1 MIVKRMNKNHKEI
14 WQNCLN
20 VIKDNLPEV
29 TYNTWFKPIKP
40 EKLEDNVL
48 TINVPS
54 QFFYEFIEE
63 HFVDLLKKVLKKE
76 LGSNAKLKYTIVID
90 NSNLTNSKI
99 SYPGN
104 NGTNLSNPSVN
115 IPLKEKKNIHP
126 DLLPGLKKIH
136 VDSNLNNNYSFD
148 NLVVGKCNNIAVA
161 AGKMIG
167 SQPGNNPYNPIF
179 IWGKS
184 GMGKT
189 HLAQAIGIEV
199 KENFG
204 DKKIVLY
211 VSARRFEMQFTNS
224 ARKNT
229 RNDFLHFYQM
239 IDVLIIDDVHE
250 FAGKVGTQ
258 DIFFHIFNHLHQS
271 GKQLILTSDRS
282 PSEMVGLDDRLI
294 SRFKWALTTE
304 LQAPEFETRVAILNK
319 KAEKEGIEISSEIIN
334 YIAENITGNIRELE
348 GVLISLL
355 AHATLMKEELTFEFA
370 KSKID
375 RIAKKP
381 KKEITIKH
389 IQKVVCD
396 YFNISLEALQSRNR
410 KREIV
415 QTRQIAMY
423 FAKKFTKYSLATI
436 GAEIGGKNHAT
447 VLYADKVIRDQL
459 TYDKT
464 LRSQLEDIEKRI
476 ETYK

>member
-1 MIVKRMNKNHKEI
+1 MSKNHTEI

-20 VIKDNLPEV
+20 VIKDNLPDV
-29 TYNTWFKPIKP
+29 TFNTWFKPITA
-40 EKLEDNVL
+40 EKIEGNVL

-54 QFFYEFIEE
+54 QFFYEFLEE
-63 HFVDLLKKVLKKE
+63 HYIDILKKVLKKE
-76 LGSNAKLKYTIVID
+76 LGVNAKLKYSIVID
-90 NSNLTNSKI
+90 NSNYINSKI
-99 SYPGN
+99 QIPGN
-104 NGTNLSNPSVN
+104 SGVNLNNPAIKV
-115 IPLKEKKNIHP
+115 PLKSGAINP
-126 DLLPGLKKIH
+126 DILPGIKK
-136 VDSNLNNNYSFD
+136 VQVNSNLNDNYSFE
-148 NLVVGKCNNIAVA
+148 NFIVGKCNNIAVA

-167 SQPGNNPYNPIF
+167 TKPGNNPYNPMF

-199 KENFG
+199 KENFE

-211 VSARRFEMQFTNS
+211 IPARIFEMQFTNA

-250 FAGKVGTQ
+250 FANKPGTQ
-258 DIFFHIFNHLHQS
+258 DTFFHIFNHLHQT

-282 PSEMVGLDDRLI
+282 PVEIKGMENRLI

-304 LQAPEFETRVAILNK
+304 LQAPDFETKVAILNK
-319 KAEKEGIEISSEIIN
+319 KAEKEGIVITAEIIN
-334 YIAENITGNIRELE
+334 YIAENLTGSIRELE
-348 GVLISLL
+348 GALISLL
-355 AHATLMKEELTFEFA
+355 AHATLAKENITFDFA

-375 RIAKKP
+375 HLAKKP

-396 YFNISLEALQSRNR
+396 YYNINIEALQSKNR

-415 QTRQIAMY
+415 QTRQIAMF
-423 FAKKFTKYSLATI
+423 FAKKFTKYSLSTI
-436 GAEIGGKNHAT
+436 GSEIGGKNHAT
-447 VLYADKVIRDQL
+447 VLYADKVIKDQL

-464 LRSQLEDIEKRI
+464 LKSQLDDIEKRI

>member
-1 MIVKRMNKNHKEI
+1 MTKNHKEI

-20 VIKDNLPEV
+20 VIKDNLPDV
-29 TYNTWFKPIKP
+29 TFNTWFKPIIP
-40 EKLEDNVL
+40 EKIEDNVL

-54 QFFYEFIEE
+54 QFFYEFLEE
-63 HFVDLLKKVLKKE
+63 HYIDLLKKVLKKE
-76 LGSNAKLKYTIVID
+76 LGSNAKLKYSIVID
-90 NSNLTNSKI
+90 NSNFTNSKVL
-99 SYPGN
+99 YPGN
-104 NGTNLSNPSVN
+104 NGANLTNPSFKV
-115 IPLKEKKNIHP
+115 PLKTNSPIHP
-126 DLLPGLKKIH
+126 DLLPGIKKVH
-136 VDSNLNNNYSFD
+136 VDSHLNNNYCFD

-167 SQPGNNPYNPIF
+167 SQPGNNPYNPMF

-189 HLAQAIGIEV
+189 HLAQAVGIEV

-204 DKKIVLY
+204 EKKIVLY
-211 VSARRFEMQFTNS
+211 VSARRFEMQFTNA

-250 FAGKVGTQ
+250 FAGKPGTQ
-258 DIFFHIFNHLHQS
+258 DTFFHIFNHLHQS
-271 GKQLILTSDRS
+271 GKQLILTSDRA
-282 PSEMVGLDDRLI
+282 PSELKGLDDRLI

-334 YIAENITGNIRELE
+334 YTAENITGSIRELE
-348 GVLISLL
+348 GALISLL
-355 AHATLMKEELTFEFA
+355 AYATLMKEEITFEFA

-375 RIAKKP
+375 RLAQKP

-389 IQKVVCD
+389 IEKVVCD
-396 YFNISLEALQSRNR
+396 FYNISQEALQSRNR

-423 FAKKFTKYSLATI
+423 FAKKFTKYSLSTI

-447 VLYADKVIRDQL
+447 VLYADKVIKDQL
-459 TYDKT
+459 TYDKN
-464 LRSQLEDIEKRI
+464 LQSQIEDIEKRI

>member
-1 MIVKRMNKNHKEI
+1 MDKNFQEI
-14 WQNCLN
+14 WQNCLGI
-20 VIKDNLPEV
+20 IKDNLPEI

-40 EKLEDNVL
+40 EKLEGNVL

-54 QFFYEFIEE
+54 QFFYEYLEE
-63 HFVDLLKKVLKKE
+63 HYVDLLKKVLKKE
-76 LGSNAKLKYTIVID
+76 LGVNAKLKYSIIID
-90 NSNLTNSKI
+90 NSNYTNSKI
-99 SYPGN
+99 LYTGN
-104 NGTNLSNPSVN
+104 NGAKLSNPQVSV
-115 IPLKEKKNIHP
+115 PLKGEASINP
-126 DLLPGLKKIH
+126 NVLPGIKKVH
-136 VDSNLNNNYSFD
+136 VKSNLNNNYSFE
-148 NLVVGKCNNIAVA
+148 NFILGKCNNIAVA

-167 SQPGNNPYNPIF
+167 SSPGNNPYNPIY
-179 IWGKS
+179 IWGKP

-204 DKKIVLY
+204 EKKIVLY
-211 VSARRFEMQFTNS
+211 VPARIFEMQFTNA

-250 FAGKVGTQ
+250 FAGKPGTQ
-258 DIFFHIFNHLHQS
+258 DTFFHIFNHLHQA
-271 GKQLILTSDRS
+271 GKQLILTSDRA
-282 PSEMVGLDDRLI
+282 PADLKGLEDRLI

-304 LQAPEFETRVAILNK
+304 LQVPDFETRVAILQK
-319 KAEKEGIEISSEIIN
+319 KSEKEGIEMSAQIIN
-334 YIAENITGNIRELE
+334 YIAENITDSIRELE
-348 GVLISLL
+348 GALISLL
-355 AHATLMKEELTFEFA
+355 AHATLVKEEITFEFA
-370 KSKID
+370 QSKID
-375 RIAKKP
+375 NLAKKP

-396 YFNISLEALQSRNR
+396 YYNISLEAIQSKNR

-423 FAKKFTKYSLATI
+423 FAKKFTKYSLSTI

-447 VLYADKVIRDQL
+447 VLYADKVIKDQMS
-459 TYDKT
+459 YDKN
-464 LRSQLEDIEKRI
+464 LKSQVDDIEKRI

>member
-1 MIVKRMNKNHKEI
+1 MTKNYQEI
-14 WQNCLN
+14 WLNCLT

-29 TYNTWFKPIKP
+29 TFNTWFKPIKP
-40 EKLEDNVL
+40 EKLEGNVL

-54 QFFYEFIEE
+54 QFFYEFLEE
-63 HFVDLLKKVLKKE
+63 HYIDLLKKVLKKE
-76 LGSNAKLKYTIVID
+76 LGANAKLKYSIIID
-90 NSNLTNSKI
+90 NSNFTNSRI
-99 SYPGN
+99 LYTGN
-104 NGTNLSNPSVN
+104 NGAKLSNPQVSM
-115 IPLKEKKNIHP
+115 PLNNKGIINP
-126 DLLPGLKKIH
+126 DILPGIKK
-136 VDSNLNNNYSFD
+136 VQVKSNLNNNYSFE
-148 NLVVGKCNNIAVA
+148 NFILGKCNNIAVA

-167 SQPGNNPYNPIF
+167 SSPGDNPYNPIY
-179 IWGKS
+179 IWGKP

-204 DKKIVLY
+204 EKKIVLY
-211 VSARRFEMQFTNS
+211 VPARIFEMQFTNA

-250 FAGKVGTQ
+250 FAGKPGTQ
-258 DIFFHIFNHLHQS
+258 DTFFHIFNHLHQA
-271 GKQLILTSDRS
+271 GKQLILTSDRA
-282 PSEMVGLDDRLI
+282 PADLKGLENRLI

-304 LQAPEFETRVAILNK
+304 LQVPDFETRVAILQK
-319 KAEKEGIEISSEIIN
+319 KAEKEGIEMSSSIIN
-334 YIAENITGNIRELE
+334 YIAENITDSIRELE
-348 GVLISLL
+348 GALISLL
-355 AHATLMKEELTFEFA
+355 AHATLVKEEITFEFA

-375 RIAKKP
+375 NLAKKP

-396 YFNISLEALQSRNR
+396 YYNISIDAIQSKNR

-415 QTRQIAMY
+415 QTRQIAMF
-423 FAKKFTKYSLATI
+423 FAKKFTKYSLSTI

-447 VLYADKVIRDQL
+447 VLYADKVIKDQMS
-459 TYDKT
+459 YDKT
-464 LRSQLEDIEKRI
+464 LKSQVDDIEKRI

>member
-1 MIVKRMNKNHKEI
+1 MTKNHQEI
-14 WQNCLN
+14 WQNCVT

-29 TYNTWFKPIKP
+29 TFNTWFKPIIP
-40 EKLEDNVL
+40 EKLEGNVL

-54 QFFYEFIEE
+54 QFFYEFLEE
-63 HFVDLLKKVLKKE
+63 HYIDLLKKVLKKE
-76 LGSNAKLKYTIVID
+76 LGSNAKLKYSIILD
-90 NSNLTNSKI
+90 NSNFTNSKVL
-99 SYPGN
+99 YPGN
-104 NGTNLSNPSVN
+104 IGVNLTNPSIKV
-115 IPLKEKKNIHP
+115 PLKSNASINP
-126 DLLPGLKKIH
+126 DILPGIKKVH
-136 VDSNLNNNYSFD
+136 VDSYLNNYYCFENFI
-148 NLVVGKCNNIAVA
+148 VGTCNNIAVA

-167 SQPGNNPYNPIF
+167 SKPGNNPYNPIF

-204 DKKIVLY
+204 ESKIVLY
-211 VSARRFEMQFTNS
+211 VSARRFEMQFTNA

-250 FAGKVGTQ
+250 FAGKPGTQ
-258 DIFFHIFNHLHQS
+258 DTFFHIFNHLHQS
-271 GKQLILTSDRS
+271 GKQLILTSDRA
-282 PSEMVGLDDRLI
+282 PSELKGLENRLI

-304 LQAPEFETRVAILNK
+304 LQAPDFETRVTILKK
-319 KAEKEGIEISSEIIN
+319 KAEKEGINISNEIIN
-334 YIAENITGNIRELE
+334 YIAENITGSIRELE
-348 GVLISLL
+348 GALISLL
-355 AHATLMKEELTFEFA
+355 AHATLIKEDISFEFA
-370 KSKID
+370 KTKID
-375 RIAKKP
+375 HLSRKP

-396 YFNISLEALQSRNR
+396 FYNMNIEAIQSKNR

-423 FAKKFTKYSLATI
+423 FAKKFTKYSLSTI

-447 VLYADKVIRDQL
+447 VLYADKVIKDQL
-459 TYDKT
+459 SYDKN
-464 LRSQLEDIEKRI
+464 LQSQIEDIEKRI

>member
-1 MIVKRMNKNHKEI
+1 MTKNHIEI

-20 VIKDNLPEV
+20 VIKDNLPDV
-29 TYNTWFKPIKP
+29 TFNTWFKPITA
-40 EKLEDNVL
+40 EKIEGNVL

-54 QFFYEFIEE
+54 QFFYEFLEE
-63 HFVDLLKKVLKKE
+63 HYIDLLKKVLKKE
-76 LGSNAKLKYTIVID
+76 LGVNAKLKYSIVID
-90 NSNLTNSKI
+90 NSNFTNTKIQYPANTGINLTNTSIK
-99 SYPGN
+99 
-104 NGTNLSNPSVN
+104 L
-115 IPLKEKKNIHP
+115 PLKSNSINP
-126 DLLPGLKKIH
+126 DILPGIKK
-136 VDSNLNNNYSFD
+136 VQVNSNLNENYCFE
-148 NLVVGKCNNIAVA
+148 NFVVGKCNNIAVA

-167 SQPGNNPYNPIF
+167 TKPGNNPYNPMF

-199 KENFG
+199 KENFEE
-204 DKKIVLY
+204 KKIVLY
-211 VSARRFEMQFTNS
+211 VPARIFEMQFTNA

-250 FAGKVGTQ
+250 FAGKPGTQ
-258 DIFFHIFNHLHQS
+258 DTFFHIFNHLHQT

-282 PSEMVGLDDRLI
+282 PVEIKGMENRLI

-304 LQAPEFETRVAILNK
+304 LQAPDFETKVAILIK
-319 KAEKEGIEISSEIIN
+319 KAEKEGIRIPSEIIN
-334 YIAENITGNIRELE
+334 YISENLTGSIRELE
-348 GVLISLL
+348 GALISLL
-355 AHATLMKEELTFEFA
+355 AHATLAKEDITFDFA

-375 RIAKKP
+375 HLAKKP

-396 YFNISLEALQSRNR
+396 YYNINMDALQSKNR

-415 QTRQIAMY
+415 QTRQIAMF
-423 FAKKFTKYSLATI
+423 FAKKFTKYSLSTI
-436 GAEIGGKNHAT
+436 GSEIGGKNHAT
-447 VLYADKVIRDQL
+447 VLYADKVIKDQL
-459 TYDKT
+459 SYDKA
-464 LRSQLEDIEKRI
+464 LKSQIDDIEKRI

>member
-1 MIVKRMNKNHKEI
+1 M
-14 WQNCLN
+14 
-20 VIKDNLPEV
+20 
-29 TYNTWFKPIKP
+29 
-40 EKLEDNVL
+40 
-48 TINVPS
+48 
-54 QFFYEFIEE
+54 
-63 HFVDLLKKVLKKE
+63 
-76 LGSNAKLKYTIVID
+76 
-90 NSNLTNSKI
+90 
-99 SYPGN
+99 
-104 NGTNLSNPSVN
+104 
-115 IPLKEKKNIHP
+115 
-126 DLLPGLKKIH
+126 KKIH

>member
-1 MIVKRMNKNHKEI
+1 MSKNYQEI
-14 WQNCLN
+14 WNKCLS
-20 VIKDNLPEV
+20 VIKDNL
-29 TYNTWFKPIKP
+29 TDLTFNTWFKPIIP
-40 EKLEDNVL
+40 EKLEGNIL

-54 QFFYEFIEE
+54 QFFYEFLEE
-63 HFVDLLKKVLKKE
+63 HYIDLLKKVIKKE
-76 LGSNAKLKYTIVID
+76 LGSNAKLKYSIVID
-90 NSNLTNSKI
+90 NSNFTNSKVL
-99 SYPGN
+99 YPGN
-104 NGTNLSNPSVN
+104 NGANLKNPGIT
-115 IPLKEKKNIHP
+115 IPLKDKNSINP
-126 DLLPGLKKIH
+126 DILPGIKK
-136 VDSNLNNNYSFD
+136 VQVKSNLNNNYNFE
-148 NLVVGKCNNIAVA
+148 NFILGKCNNIAVA

-167 SQPGNNPYNPIF
+167 SSPGNNPYNPIF

-204 DKKIVLY
+204 EKKIVLY
-211 VSARRFEMQFTNS
+211 VPARHFEMQFTNA

-250 FAGKVGTQ
+250 FAGKPGTQ
-258 DIFFHIFNHLHQS
+258 DTFFHIFNHLHQA
-271 GKQLILTSDRS
+271 GKQLILTSDRA
-282 PSEMVGLDDRLI
+282 PAELKGLENRLI

-304 LQAPEFETRVAILNK
+304 LQVPDFETRVAILKK
-319 KAEKEGIEISSEIIN
+319 KAEKEGIDISGTIIN
-334 YIAENITGNIRELE
+334 YIAENITGSIRELE
-348 GVLISLL
+348 GALISLL
-355 AHATLMKEELTFEFA
+355 AHATLVKEEITFEFA

-375 RIAKKP
+375 NLSKKP

-396 YFNISLEALQSRNR
+396 YYNVNLEAIQSKNR

-423 FAKKFTKYSLATI
+423 FSKKFTKFSLSTI

-447 VLYADKVIRDQL
+447 VLYADKVIKDQL
-459 TYDKT
+459 SYDKN
-464 LRSQLEDIEKRI
+464 LQSQIEDIEKRI